1 MAGVLKFVVIALV
14 MVAWVISGCAATKQ
28 ARTVEKLGFLK
39 APKMYTGRDE
49 IAADYISGS
58 PAT

>member
-1 MAGVLKFVVIALV
+1 MSGFLKFAVIALAIV
-14 MVAWVISGCAATKQ
+14 VWVTSGCAATKQ